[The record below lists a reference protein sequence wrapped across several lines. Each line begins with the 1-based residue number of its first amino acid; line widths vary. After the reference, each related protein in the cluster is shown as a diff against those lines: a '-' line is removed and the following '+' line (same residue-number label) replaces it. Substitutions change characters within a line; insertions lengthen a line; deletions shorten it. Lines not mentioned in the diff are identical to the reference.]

1 MSLLWHP
8 DHKNLRGVPWMPFG
22 WRNITYSRIF
32 RFIYSNVFRIIFGM
46 HIHGTENIPLNK
58 ACIFVGNHG
67 SHFDGFL
74 IISVLMRISER
85 SAVPVAWYKLLE
97 YPIIGPFFKSLGAI
111 PIEHGKQGVQQ
122 RSRAVLAMIRQVRD
136 ERHLIIFAEGQRSD
150 YLGPFNNGAALVALR
165 TKAPIVP
172 VTLRGVKDLYK
183 RLDRMP
189 KLWGHVE
196 VIFHSP
202 VCPSSYHGDKSA
214 VDNMNAEVRS
224 RVASALDYPDSEYL

>member
-8 DHKNLRGVPWMPFG
+8 DNENLRGVSWMPIG
-22 WRNITYSRIF
+22 WRNISYSRLF
-32 RFIYSNVFRIIFGM
+32 RFIYCNVFRVMYGM
-46 HIHGTENIPLNK
+46 HIHGTEKIPPNK

-67 SHFDGFL
+67 SHLDGFL

-97 YPIIGPFFKSLGAI
+97 YPIIGSFFKSLGTI
-111 PIEHGKQGVQQ
+111 PIDHSEQGVQQ
-122 RSRAVLAMIRQVRD
+122 RSRSVLAMIRQVHVG
-136 ERHLIIFAEGQRSD
+136 RHLIIFAEGQRSD
-150 YLGPFNNGAALVALR
+150 YLGPFNHGAALVALR

-172 VTLRGVKDLYK
+172 FTLRGVQDLYK

-196 VIFHSP
+196 VIFHLP
-202 VCPSSYHGDKSA
+202 VYPSAYYGDKSA
-214 VDNMNAEVRS
+214 AINMTAEVRS
-224 RVASALDYPDSEYL
+224 RVASALDYPDRQY